1 MRPSLLAGLVALL
14 VLLPSARGHAANL
27 PDEADRTAIQAVIDR
42 QFQAFARDDADAA
55 FALASPSIRTMFG
68 SAEHFMTM
76 VRQAYPA
83 VHHHRSAEFE
93 ALIDY
98 QGRPTQRVRLVG
110 TDGRP
115 VMALYMMA
123 RQPDG
128 SWLID
133 GCVLTTVD
141 ELAV

>member
-14 VLLPSARGHAANL
+14 VLLPSPRGHAADL
-27 PDEADRTAIQAVIDR
+27 PGEADRTAIRAVIDR
-42 QFQAFARDDADAA
+42 QFQAFARDDGAAA
-55 FALASPSIRTMFG
+55 FALASPAIRTMFG
-68 SAEHFMTM
+68 SAERFMTM

-93 ALIDY
+93 ALINY
-98 QGRPTQRVRLVG
+98 QGRPAQRVRLVG
-110 TDGRP
+110 ADGKP
-115 VMALYMMA
+115 VMALYLMA
-123 RQPDG
+123 RQSDD

-141 ELAV
+141 ELAM